1 MAEAGHEVIACAPDD
16 GEAGIT
22 TALDGIG
29 VGFRDI
35 PMARTGT
42 NPFADLRTLSAYV
55 RLMRRERP
63 DVVLAYTQKPIIY
76 GGIAARIAG
85 GGRFFAMVSGLGYV
99 FKIGRAHARTPV
111 TNAHIGC
118 RLLFEQK
125 NKQ

>member
-55 RLMRRERP
+55 RLMRRVRP
-63 DVVLAYTQKPIIY
+63 DLGAAYTQKPIIT
-76 GGIAARIAG
+76 GGNAARIAG
-85 GGRFFAMVSGLGYV
+85 VGRFLAMVTGLGDV
-99 FKIGRAHARTPV
+99 LPDAGSQPPRWLQPLRAGA
-111 TNAHIGC
+111 
-118 RLLFEQK
+118 
-125 NKQ
+125 

>member
-63 DVVLAYTQKPIIY
+63 DVGLAYTRSEERCVGKGCVGTCRARGAQYQK
-76 GGIAARIAG
+76 R
-85 GGRFFAMVSGLGYV
+85 
-99 FKIGRAHARTPV
+99 K
-111 TNAHIGC
+111 
-118 RLLFEQK
+118 K
-125 NKQ
+125 NKRNKRIDKK

>member
-63 DVVLAYTQKPIIY
+63 GVVLAYTQKPIIH
-76 GGIAARIAG
+76 GGIAARIPG
-85 GGRFFAMVSGLGYV
+85 FRPFFPSGHRAAYV
-99 FKIGRAHARTPV
+99 FPP
-111 TNAHIGC
+111 
-118 RLLFEQK
+118 
-125 NKQ
+125 

>member
-63 DVVLAYTQKPIIY
+63 VVLLAFTPKTIIF
-76 GGIAARIAG
+76 GGIAPRISCVG
-85 GGRFFAMVSGLGYV
+85 LFFAMVTGLGSD
-99 FKIGRAHARTPV
+99 RTSV
-111 TNAHIGC
+111 G
-118 RLLFEQK
+118 
-125 NKQ
+125 